1 MSWIIIIF
9 VVFIIL
15 ILLLAVVK
23 FGGGLNIET
32 EELIKTV
39 EELTNDYIKT
49 RSIVAFKTIRA
60 MKFEQKQPNNQIYYL
75 HELLT
80 PIINEINQI
89 SGAIDN
95 YGHVIEI
102 RTNFNTIT
110 DQNLYAECMVRLKD
124 NRSLTNLKDLAKFV
138 LAYNNCPLKKDIEFC
153 SNDLIQRIEKID
165 SLMMQLNTIRG
176 HFNWHMLEVQRKGIV
191 FNDSD
196 GKLY

>member
-1 MSWIIIIF
+1 MLKIVIIF
-9 VVFIIL
+9 IVFIIL
-15 ILLLAVVK
+15 ILLLATVK
-23 FGGGLNIET
+23 FGSGLNVET
-32 EELIKTV
+32 EKLIKTV
-39 EELTNDYIKT
+39 EDLTNDYIKT
-49 RSIVAFKTIRA
+49 RSVESFKTIRA

-89 SGAIDN
+89 STAIDN

-102 RTNFNTIT
+102 RTNFNTVT
-110 DQNLYAECMVRLKD
+110 DQNLYAECMARLKD

-138 LAYNNCPLKKDIEFC
+138 LAYNDCPLKKDIESF
-153 SNDLIQRIEKID
+153 SNDLIKRIEKID

-191 FNDSD
+191 FIDSD
-196 GKLY
+196 GQLY